1 MNAAFCSYGILDH
14 AEMRVLSFVLAVI
27 LLASAPAAGQEPSLP
42 NAASTCTYDA
52 CALRLEQR
60 RLLRGAEGQPI
71 LSLGTWGA
79 PSLRPHVAS
88 SDSALAY
95 AAEFDRHYTVG
106 TRVGFLGLLGAAVAG
121 ALYASY
127 DSALSS
133 DRPVVV
139 PLGVVAV
146 SLGLTVYGGRRMDRA
161 MRSLSRAIWWYNRD
175 LPR

>member
-1 MNAAFCSYGILDH
+1 
-14 AEMRVLSFVLAVI
+14 MRLLSFVLAVI
-27 LLASAPAAGQEPSLP
+27 LLSSAPAAGQEPSLP
-42 NAASTCTYDA
+42 NAASTCTYHA

-71 LSLGTWGA
+71 LSLGIWGA
-79 PSLRPHVAS
+79 PSLRPQVAS

-95 AAEFDRHYTVG
+95 AAEFDRHYTAG
-106 TRVGFLGLLGAAVAG
+106 TRTGFLGLLGAAVAG
-121 ALYASY
+121 ALYAHY
-127 DSALSS
+127 DDRALSS
-133 DRPVVV
+133 DRPIMV
-139 PLGVVAV
+139 PLGVAAV